1 MRNLV
6 AALLIF
12 FTAMVAL
19 PAIAQDTNQADNG
32 VTAPAEPGN
41 AAANE
46 SAGESAPPGARQTSG
61 DGSSVVGESG
71 EALVKLFVLAVL
83 LESALALVFNWRP
96 FRDVFNSRGAKPLF
110 SFLAALGIVFTL
122 EPATVATLMAE
133 YGGTLT
139 ARDRDIAYILEAMI
153 LAGGSSGVNKL
164 LLSLGVR
171 SRTPAE
177 EERRPPD
184 NEAWISVGLQR
195 KSAVGTVDVEMVEG
209 EKVRLLGTMGKGR
222 RPGRILSWFFL
233 DFGRVPTSGGYSVKP
248 GTSYKFRLRGR
259 DQSGKDIDSPVWGPH
274 VIANRAVIDIELV
287 L

>member
-32 VTAPAEPGN
+32 VTASADTAN
-41 AAANE
+41 AATDE
-46 SAGESAPPGARQTSG
+46 SAGESAPPGPRQANG

-83 LESALALVFNWRP
+83 LESALALIFNWRP
-96 FRDVFNSRGAKPLF
+96 FREVFNGRGVKPLF
-110 SFLAALGIVFTL
+110 SFGAALVIVFTL

-139 ARDRDIAYILEAMI
+139 DRDRDIAFILEAMI

-164 LLSLGVR
+164 LLTLGVR
-171 SRTPAE
+171 SRAPVE

-184 NEAWISVGLQR
+184 DEAWISVGLQR
-195 KSAVGTVDVEMVEG
+195 KRAVGTVDVEMDEDG
-209 EKVRLLGTMGKGR
+209 KTRLLGTIRKGR
-222 RPGRILSWFFL
+222 RPGWFWAWFFL

-248 GTSYKFRLRGR
+248 GTSYKFRLTGR
-259 DQSGKDIDSPVWGPH
+259 DQSGKAIQSDWGPH
-274 VIANRAVIDIELV
+274 VFANRAVVDIELE